1 MNYLNN
7 DNSSAHMTSKVKKG
21 GFNMKCFKYGKMQT
35 LVEYKDFVI
44 VFELKQSTYCS
55 RECLCVLRIIHLA
68 MHQRKYT
75 LNVLYI
81 IKHHSTF
88 LGRFLLKFFF
98 NKVHC
103 IRLTFEFLEKLTLHS
118 LHTTPSPKP
127 PNLYQ
132 DKGIIEGK
140 VPASLNLTFWV
151 ESET

>member
-7 DNSSAHMTSKVKKG
+7 DNSSAHLTSKVEKG

-88 LGRFLLKFFF
+88 LGRFLLKFFLIRCTASGLHL
-98 NKVHC
+98 NSLKSSLSIRCTQHQVQNRPIC
-103 IRLTFEFLEKLTLHS
+103 IKIKGSLREKFRR
-118 LHTTPSPKP
+118 
-127 PNLYQ
+127 
-132 DKGIIEGK
+132 
-140 VPASLNLTFWV
+140 A
-151 ESET
+151 